1 MYSGSWMESLQNVSD
16 LYEFMSTLTPSEAA
30 LCAFNL
36 LCPYD
41 KPLPKNDNLEVM
53 DNFFG
58 MSGW

>member
-1 MYSGSWMESLQNVSD
+1 MESLQNVSD